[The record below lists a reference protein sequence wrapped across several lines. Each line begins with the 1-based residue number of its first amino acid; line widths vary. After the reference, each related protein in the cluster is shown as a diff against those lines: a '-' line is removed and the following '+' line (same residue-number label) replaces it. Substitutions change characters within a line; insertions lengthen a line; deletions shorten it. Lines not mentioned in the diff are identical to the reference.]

1 LTSREYPANIAITMA
16 VERGVVRPDHLATMP
31 LFAGLK
37 PEELERVAEL
47 AERFAVPAGETIGS
61 EHDFAYEFFIIE
73 EGRAEVVR
81 RDGSRLAELGPG
93 DFFGEIGL
101 LITGR
106 RTASVV
112 SLTPMRRIVMFE
124 QSFRRVHDELP
135 TLAASIRAVCADRF
149 QRR

>member
-1 LTSREYPANIAITMA
+1 MA
-16 VERGVVRPDHLATMP
+16 VERGVVGPDQLAAMP
-31 LFAGLK
+31 LFAGLRL
-37 PEELERVAEL
+37 EELERVAEL
-47 AERFAVPAGETIGS
+47 AEGVAVPAGETVAS

-73 EGRAEVVR
+73 EGRAEVVQ

-101 LITGR
+101 LVTGR

-112 SLTPMRRIVMFE
+112 SLTPMRLIVMFE